1 MSDPTI
7 LQSPSNPTVKH
18 LVRMRDNRA
27 RRKAGCVIV
36 DGWRETAQAI
46 AAGLILRSLYH
57 TPLDPNE
64 SKDSSDYPW
73 KRNVIDSHGMG
84 GDGIS
89 DKTTLVS
96 EAILQKIGYGQSA
109 RGVVAEFDRPE
120 KSLDQLEL
128 DNDPLILVLDQMEKP
143 GNVGAIFR
151 SAEAAG
157 VSAILLCGGGDPLHP
172 NAIRSSSGGVFHVPW
187 ATATIEQMSDWL
199 ALKSVRVLASR
210 VESSTA
216 IWDIDWTGATAIVMG
231 NEADGLRD
239 RWQNV
244 AGQAIQGVCI
254 PMAGQVDSLNVSV
267 AAALLAF
274 TAINARK
281 RQQA

>member
-1 MSDPTI
+1 
-7 LQSPSNPTVKH
+7 
-18 LVRMRDNRA
+18 MRDNRA

-36 DGWRETAQAI
+36 DGWRETAQAL
-46 AAGLILRSLYH
+46 AAGLQLRSIYH

-64 SKDSSDYPW
+64 STDSSDYPW
-73 KRNVIDSHGMG
+73 KTNVVAIS
-84 GDGIS
+84 GIAQ
-89 DKTTLVS
+89 KTTLVS
-96 EAILQKIGYGQSA
+96 EAILQRIGYGQSA

-120 KSLDQLEL
+120 KRLDQLSL
-128 DNDPLILVLDQMEKP
+128 DKDPFILVLDQMEKP

-151 SAEAAG
+151 SADAAG
-157 VSAILLCGGGDPLHP
+157 VSAVLLCGGGDPLHP

-187 ATATIEQMSDWL
+187 ATGTMAEMSDWFG
-199 ALKSVRVLASR
+199 ARSIRVLASR

-216 IWDIDWTGATAIVMG
+216 IWETHWNGPTAIVMG
-231 NEADGLRD
+231 NEADGLQD

-244 AGQAIQGVCI
+244 AGQAVQGVCI

-274 TAINARK
+274 TAMAARK
-281 RQQA
+281 SHQA